1 MRDQGKAEEGEKVK
15 EPKITEEME
24 KREKGVPRGYS
35 PVNGQPLPR
44 GRQFTSETAR
54 EARLKRANDEAER
67 KSIALAFKRTMLEEH
82 ELKDPKSGRTVKKT
96 GAEIVADSII
106 RACQKGNA
114 NAMNIALAL
123 MGEKPADNLNVI
135 TKDFAALDEAFEG
148 LKQ

>member
-1 MRDQGKAEEGEKVK
+1 MRKPKV
-15 EPKITEEME
+15 TEEME
-24 KREKGVPRGYS
+24 TREKGVPRGYS

-67 KSIALAFKRTMLEEH
+67 KSIAKAFKRTMLDEH
-82 ELKDPKSGRTVKKT
+82 ELKDPRSGVIVKKT
-96 GAEIVADSII
+96 GAEIVADSIV

-123 MGEKPADNLNVI
+123 MGEKPAENLNVI
-135 TKDFAALDEAFEG
+135 TKDFAALEEAYEG
-148 LKQ
+148 LKMVK